1 MRITLVGH
9 SPRRY
14 EGGESPGV
22 SVVFLEELPKKDG
35 GSNEVSAA
43 ALTHAL
49 DSLTGRRDF
58 MRDIPSLRHTWI
70 DFHALSS
77 ARGFNVANL
86 NTTCDYNMDAPSLA
100 NCMSAAQEVPGLGNL
115 KMVRCSKMSASS
127 HLSIF

>member
-1 MRITLVGH
+1 MVAQTT
-9 SPRRY
+9 
-14 EGGESPGV
+14 
-22 SVVFLEELPKKDG
+22 
-35 GSNEVSAA
+35 A

-77 ARGFNVANL
+77 ARGSNVANL

-100 NCMSAAQEVPGLGNL
+100 NSMSAAQEMPGFGNL

-127 HLSIF
+127 LSIF